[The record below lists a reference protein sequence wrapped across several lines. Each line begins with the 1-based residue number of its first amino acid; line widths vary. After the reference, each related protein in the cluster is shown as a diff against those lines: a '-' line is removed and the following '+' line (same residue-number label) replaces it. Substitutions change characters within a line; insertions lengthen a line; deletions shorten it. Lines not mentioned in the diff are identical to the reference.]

1 MTAAAGSDV
10 PAYGHRLV
18 LDLMLDLGKRP
29 HSALR
34 SPPYRSAMYPA
45 LRYFSVPD
53 DLSSDPLPYH
63 REAKAPY
70 DAYALSLFLGLPNA
84 KSFRTKHQ
92 LGPQLRQGA
101 QYSTYFINAA
111 NAKNPGARKTTRHAL
126 PRKLAQ

>member
-1 MTAAAGSDV
+1 MTAAAGPDV
-10 PAYGHRLV
+10 LAYGHRLV

-70 DAYALSLFLGLPNA
+70 DAYALTLFLGLPYD
-84 KSFRTKHQ
+84 KSFRRQHQ
-92 LGPQLRQGA
+92 HGPQLRQGA
-101 QYSTYFINAA
+101 HNSTYFTNAG
-111 NAKNPGARKTTRHAL
+111 NVKNPGGEEDD
-126 PRKLAQ
+126 